1 METRRRPWPYLALA
15 AVVLVLIGWL
25 TARALAKRE
34 RIRGLSSN
42 DMSVRVASAR
52 WLLEREK
59 LADSLSAQP
68 IIRRSKTA
76 EALGAIALEEG
87 NSALGEQSLGVL
99 GMLLADSEESPRLW
113 ARRALA
119 LQGMRAMPVLRTAVA
134 SGGGTRDEAITA
146 LKYIWHPDED
156 TYRDGVPAQLRLL
169 LSDRSAYKGAAAALS
184 ELGDVGAQA
193 LIRGCYGPDKKLRSS
208 ALSNLGLQR
217 IQAGVDAALFNLQP
231 LKVSRKG
238 DAITAL
244 GLIGD
249 PSTAP
254 ALVPFLTDA
263 DNRVVAVTSL
273 GQIGDPVGIEP
284 IIATLTET
292 DTEYRTAA
300 ILALQRIGQPAFSG
314 LVRELHSPELAM
326 RQGAAASL
334 VGSSSPQ
341 VTEALISALHDPDA
355 KARASAAMALG
366 WPDNLR
372 GVTPLMAAL
381 SDSDWRV
388 VDAAV
393 EALGAIGPSCIQQ
406 LLAAVAD
413 PNETLTRRYQL
424 ARSVAAMGPDPSAV
438 AQLVSGLSSPEPEV
452 QKWSAVALGQIGG
465 DKAVEALQR
474 LQETATGDLQWVV
487 QEQLRQLHVDS

>member
-1 METRRRPWPYLALA
+1 M
-15 AVVLVLIGWL
+15 
-25 TARALAKRE
+25 
-34 RIRGLSSN
+34 
-42 DMSVRVASAR
+42 
-52 WLLEREK
+52 
-59 LADSLSAQP
+59 
-68 IIRRSKTA
+68 
-76 EALGAIALEEG
+76 
-87 NSALGEQSLGVL
+87 
-99 GMLLADSEESPRLW
+99 
-113 ARRALA
+113 
-119 LQGMRAMPVLRTAVA
+119 
-134 SGGGTRDEAITA
+134 
-146 LKYIWHPDED
+146 
-156 TYRDGVPAQLRLL
+156 
-169 LSDRSAYKGAAAALS
+169 
-184 ELGDVGAQA
+184 
-193 LIRGCYGPDKKLRSS
+193 
-208 ALSNLGLQR
+208 
-217 IQAGVDAALFNLQP
+217 
-231 LKVSRKG
+231 
-238 DAITAL
+238 
-244 GLIGD
+244 
-249 PSTAP
+249 
-254 ALVPFLTDA
+254 
-263 DNRVVAVTSL
+263 
-273 GQIGDPVGIEP
+273 
-284 IIATLTET
+284 
-292 DTEYRTAA
+292 
-300 ILALQRIGQPAFSG
+300 
-314 LVRELHSPELAM
+314 RELQSPELAM